1 MGKTTILILLFL
13 IIACKAQNSDN
24 LLKNKQMEYS
34 FLNKYKDW
42 EIDDNY
48 FSSIDN
54 THKFY
59 KKEDKRVKITLLE
72 TYSFIKESSV
82 INPYS
87 CIFVYD
93 TKKEFLIASAKYF
106 YNVEIGVGKQYDN
119 IGKLIKEEDYD
130 KGYSFSI
137 ENLVQKISNEYH
149 INLEDIREEAF
160 VKRRKEKDELYYEVH
175 IKDKKLFDKYRY
187 ILVDGKEGTIL
198 FDTLYNFRGYNEVSP
213 FDQYLKSLKYKKN
226 NSKTTTSFNGK
237 TYTEEEWKAFEQEQW
252 EKYQANKNHKS
263 FWDKLFG

>member
-119 IGKLIKEEDYD
+119 IGKLIKEE
-130 KGYSFSI
+130 
-137 ENLVQKISNEYH
+137 
-149 INLEDIREEAF
+149 
-160 VKRRKEKDELYYEVH
+160 VH

-252 EKYQANKNHKS
+252 EKYQANRNHKS

>member
-1 MGKTTILILLFL
+1 MSKNRNMRKIVIIVLLFL
-13 IIACKAQNSDN
+13 VIACKVQRTNN
-24 LLKNKQMEYS
+24 LSNDIREDYS
-34 FLNKYKDW
+34 FLTQYKDW

-87 CIFVYD
+87 YIFVYD
-93 TKKEFLIASAKYF
+93 TKKEFLIASAKHF
-106 YNVEIGVGKQYDN
+106 YDIEIGIGKQYDHT
-119 IGKLIKEEDYD
+119 GKLIKEEDYD

-137 ENLVQKISNEYH
+137 PDLVQKIYKEYH
-149 INLEDIREEAF
+149 INLEDRGEEAF

-187 ILVDGKEGTIL
+187 ILVDGKKGTIL

-213 FDQYLKSLKYKKN
+213 FDQYLRS
-226 NSKTTTSFNGK
+226 TI
-237 TYTEEEWKAFEQEQW
+237 
-252 EKYQANKNHKS
+252 QAGEGRVRLNKV
-263 FWDKLFG
+263 G